1 MPSCPNTDMSIGI
14 HAMWELKCAQ
24 DGLHNTRAQEYSLDI
39 DAHTADLKKN

>member
-1 MPSCPNTDMSIGI
+1 MSIGI

-39 DAHTADLKKN
+39 DTLREAHTADLKKN